1 MREADTLSIIHH
13 PSSSNTQSICQSSS
27 LSDRHNPFSSSGYS
41 SSLVCTNHLWFISD
55 DKRHGLKEVASLDL
69 VIEGTGKKGI
79 DVSISVSPFPP
90 PLLPHISTAIS
101 RVHTKTLYADL
112 VAKHVLALICQ
123 FYHPQRYLKVTRP
136 LGVDYIGEIE
146 IEVGKSIHGEL
157 DPVAYTTKIARAPDH
172 QTLHDANRDE

>member
-1 MREADTLSIIHH
+1 MMSWSRSTSWRCRSTRPRTRITVMETDTFSTVLSSPNPLADHRRYR
-13 PSSSNTQSICQSSS
+13 IC
-27 LSDRHNPFSSSGYS
+27 LIPFSSIRSFFFPRLNK
-41 SSLVCTNHLWFISD
+41 SLWSISD

-90 PLLPHISTAIS
+90 PVLPHISTAIS
-101 RVHTKTLYADL
+101 RVHTKNKPYADL
-112 VAKHVLALICQ
+112 VADHVTALTCQ

-146 IEVGKSIHGEL
+146 IEAGKSIHGESGL
-157 DPVAYTTKIARAPDH
+157 VA
-172 QTLHDANRDE
+172 